1 MLLVH
6 INFPKLQQQRS
17 DYGFHGYGELC
28 DFVYCLLLKTRRTE
42 SLPTL
47 NEWEKFM
54 SEEKVAEFPSIAME
68 TFLLAS
74 DFGRE
79 LLAGKTSEF
88 STFRVRCRE
97 FLDWLILT
105 ILKSPSV
112 TSRVARG
119 LYCFCPELMLEGDGQ
134 LVFQL
139 FPEMCR
145 ILESCGSLSSDESK
159 AAVEEFSSYVVEKRV
174 QHEVSQGV
182 ASDIPDIVSWLLRD
196 FRIKAR
202 HHVCRVLKLYV
213 LVTGRPRMN
222 CPVVSFDLSGSR
234 LSVEKFQECF
244 RLVQS
249 YVLSPGYV
257 HKSFSLM

>member
-1 MLLVH
+1 
-6 INFPKLQQQRS
+6 
-17 DYGFHGYGELC
+17 
-28 DFVYCLLLKTRRTE
+28 
-42 SLPTL
+42 
-47 NEWEKFM
+47 M

-68 TFLLAS
+68 SFLVAS

-97 FLDWLILT
+97 FLDRLILI

-139 FPEMCR
+139 FPDLCR
-145 ILESCGSLSSDESK
+145 VLESCRSLSSDESK
-159 AAVEEFSSYVVEKRV
+159 AAVEEFSSYVVEKRL
-174 QHEVSQGV
+174 QHEVSQGM

-196 FRIKAR
+196 FGFQAPHR
-202 HHVCRVLKLYV
+202 VCRVLKLCV

-222 CPVVSFDLSGSR
+222 CPVVSFDLSGNK
-234 LSVEKFQECF
+234 LSVEKFQECL

-257 HKSFSLM
+257 H